1 MDDEPLKD
9 WAERRDA
16 KIGKLRA
23 APVTG
28 KGSARGS
35 HVSPDAP
42 RVIERWNG
50 SSWELHAIVPNLAE
64 AKRLLYPD
72 PEASPPAPEPSPA
85 PDPLGPGTGKH
96 RKTQAP
102 RSDRR

>member
-16 KIGKLRA
+16 KTGKLRA

-28 KGSARGS
+28 EGSVRGS

-50 SSWELHAIVPNLAE
+50 SSWEFHAIAPNLAE
-64 AKRLLYPD
+64 AKRLLC
-72 PEASPPAPEPSPA
+72 PEASAPEPSPA
-85 PDPLGPGTGKH
+85 PNTLGPGTGKH
-96 RKTQAP
+96 RKPQAP
-102 RSDRR
+102 RSDRH